1 MQDYVIPPTEKAL
14 AIANAMYQGDVFEK
28 SKEEH
33 LAELVRAR
41 NCAIVA
47 VDLLIETASEE
58 KSVTW
63 ELVEVTTKSE
73 KDYFMMTKAEIK
85 KLLEDD
91 SKENCVHEWEYSGQD
106 PGSGRSEYECK
117 HCCVSK

>member
-1 MQDYVIPPTEKAL
+1 MQDYVIPPAEKSL

-33 LAELVRAR
+33 LAELARAQK
-41 NCAIVA
+41 CAIVA
-47 VDLLIETASEE
+47 IDLLIDTASEE

-73 KDYFMMTKAEIK
+73 KDYFMMTKAEIE
-85 KLLEDD
+85 KLLDF
-91 SKENCVHEWEYSGQD
+91 
-106 PGSGRSEYECK
+106 
-117 HCCVSK
+117 